1 VLICV
6 PPPQLLKIA
15 FRKVMV
21 MDKVMGSSG
30 LPSLLAL
37 AGLIG
42 FVMLRFVFGVFA

>member
-1 VLICV
+1 
-6 PPPQLLKIA
+6 
-15 FRKVMV
+15 

-37 AGLIG
+37 AALLG

>member
-1 VLICV
+1 MLICV

-15 FRKVMV
+15 FGKVMV